1 MGTQPGAVVVANAV
15 AVGVHKI
22 AAAVGAVVVADAVA
36 VNIRKADAA
45 DRVMGGLA
53 QAPAVMAAART
64 PVAHRDAASAAAVSP
79 FQSGFIS
86 CSSCRVLEA
95 AKGLTENTTDAN
107 GSIQL

>member
-53 QAPAVMAAART
+53 QAPAVMARRQDASGAQ
-64 PVAHRDAASAAAVSP
+64 DAASSRSGSVPSRVVS
-79 FQSGFIS
+79 
-86 CSSCRVLEA
+86 
-95 AKGLTENTTDAN
+95 
-107 GSIQL
+107 